1 MHFRKL
7 NIKNDKNFVLLSFV
21 IIFATYIFYSKTLSW
36 GGYAGYILQ
45 AKNVFGSNFYN
56 FIEIQKVLYSYTEFQ
71 RDPIYTPIGL
81 PILINLF
88 SFFHMWNP
96 LLIKI
101 IIPVSVFLLIT
112 FANKITNIHQLKF
125 IYLLLPFNPGI
136 IDEYRDTQT
145 ELPGLMFFISGIY
158 TKNRYLKITLF
169 IISTLIRPT
178 LVITIFI
185 YYIFIYFEEKEFL
198 DGIIYSFLILS
209 VHFIL
214 NNFFEIKFY
223 GDYSNR
229 GTRSSSLT
237 QLYEHLISLDYERF
251 KFIFSELGRL
261 FVGFTN
267 PLNYFVGLT
276 ILILLIVFRNKYSFM
291 GVAYIIF
298 HFAWD
303 APYFV
308 RYLLPVLIFFVLGLV
323 EFFKQKNVN
332 IKFLR
337 ILSLLIFLNY
347 ALQIGYQVSNLDN
360 QRGPYQEDSIELFEY
375 INSSEYEL
383 FSFHSPRV
391 FRIFTNKSAYRLD
404 TNLIKDTVVVCEYSN
419 ETCTEP
425 ENYVLEFSNKSFK
438 VFTNK

>member
-185 YYIFIYFEEKEFL
+185 YYIF
-198 DGIIYSFLILS
+198 
-209 VHFIL
+209 L
-214 NNFFEIKFY
+214 N
-223 GDYSNR
+223 
-229 GTRSSSLT
+229 
-237 QLYEHLISLDYERF
+237 
-251 KFIFSELGRL
+251 
-261 FVGFTN
+261 
-267 PLNYFVGLT
+267 
-276 ILILLIVFRNKYSFM
+276 
-291 GVAYIIF
+291 GV
-298 HFAWD
+298 
-303 APYFV
+303 V
-308 RYLLPVLIFFVLGLV
+308 
-323 EFFKQKNVN
+323 
-332 IKFLR
+332 
-337 ILSLLIFLNY
+337 
-347 ALQIGYQVSNLDN
+347 GYQRHFVVHTISIRYESCPKSK
-360 QRGPYQEDSIELFEY
+360 RGIVIS
-375 INSSEYEL
+375 
-383 FSFHSPRV
+383 
-391 FRIFTNKSAYRLD
+391 
-404 TNLIKDTVVVCEYSN
+404 
-419 ETCTEP
+419 
-425 ENYVLEFSNKSFK
+425 
-438 VFTNK
+438 